1 LASWRI
7 AAWREWLVKKTVDI
21 ITDGSLND
29 TRTFAHD
36 SRLRALDEDLN
47 FMERDEHFAGG
58 FEEADLSPLET
69 VLLGTDALLY

>member
-1 LASWRI
+1 M
-7 AAWREWLVKKTVDI
+7 
-21 ITDGSLND
+21 N
-29 TRTFAHD
+29 

-47 FMERDEHFAGG
+47 FIERDEHFAGG